1 MGLVSV
7 VARVKMAAQVLL
19 GLLVRKGKEVQT
31 ENPGRTEYLVPQE
44 KG

>member
-7 VARVKMAAQVLL
+7 VDRVKMAPQVLL
-19 GLLVRKGKEVQT
+19 GLLVRKGKEVQMA
-31 ENPGRTEYLVPQE
+31 NPGRTEYLVPLG